1 MRPMPYMIYCL
12 DKPGHAHVRADN
24 RAAHL
29 DYLKKWTDKLIA
41 AGPLLT
47 DDGSGMVGS
56 LILMDLKDRGEADTF
71 LAGDPYGK
79 AGLFASVTVR
89 SWKKVLP

>member
-1 MRPMPYMIYCL
+1 MQFMIYCL

-29 DYLKKWTDKLIA
+29 DYLRNGWLEKVIA

-47 DDGSGMVGS
+47 EDGNTMIGS
-56 LILMDLKDRGEADTF
+56 LLLLELANRGEADRF
-71 LAGDPYGK
+71 VADDPYNR
-79 AGLFASVTVR
+79 AGLFANVTIR
-89 SWKKVLP
+89 AWKKVLP

>member
-1 MRPMPYMIYCL
+1 MQFMIYCL

-29 DYLKKWTDKLIA
+29 DYLKSGWISKVIV

-47 DDGSGMVGS
+47 EDGNTMIGS
-56 LILMDLKDRGEADTF
+56 LLTMELVDRAEAERFCAD
-71 LAGDPYGK
+71 DPYNK

-89 SWKKVLP
+89 PWKKVLP